1 MIEGKQLTT
10 RISDQFL
17 KSISYIFHPLL
28 MPLLGVVFY
37 FSKTPR
43 FVPEPRMKAK
53 VFSITILTIVLPIL
67 LFYLLKTLRK
77 VESFHLEHVSE
88 RRIPLIINS
97 FIIALVLIRVLP
109 LDELPE
115 LYFFFMGILISTITC
130 LVLVLLKFKA
140 SIHMIASAGFFM
152 FAIAVAIHFKINING
167 TIALMC
173 IILGAIATSRLH
185 LKAHTPSELI
195 VGFFVGL
202 LPQLLLLN
210 YWI

>member
-1 MIEGKQLTT
+1 MMNQL
-10 RISDQFL
+10 L

-43 FVPEPRMKAK
+43 FIPESVMKAK

-67 LFYLLKTLRK
+67 LFYLLRTINK
-77 VESFHLEHVSE
+77 VDTFHLETVKE
-88 RRIPLIINS
+88 RRIPLLINS
-97 FIIALVLIRVLP
+97 IIIILILIRVLP
-109 LDELPE
+109 KNEIPE
-115 LYFFFMGILISTITC
+115 LYFFFIGILISTITC
-130 LVLVLLKFKA
+130 FALALIKFKA

-152 FAIAVAIHFKINING
+152 FAMALAIHFKINING

-185 LKAHTPSELI
+185 MKAHSPIELTA
-195 VGFFVGL
+195 GFLVGL
-202 LPQLLLLN
+202 MPQVIVLN
-210 YWI
+210 YWM

>member
-1 MIEGKQLTT
+1 MNQL
-10 RISDQFL
+10 L

-28 MPLLGVVFY
+28 MPLLGIVFY

-43 FVPEPRMKAK
+43 FVPESIMKAK

-67 LFYLLKTLRK
+67 LFYLLRTINK
-77 VESFHLEHVSE
+77 VDTFHLETVKE
-88 RRIPLIINS
+88 RRIPLLINS
-97 FIIALVLIRVLP
+97 VIIVLILIRVLP
-109 LDELPE
+109 HDEIPE
-115 LYFFFMGILISTITC
+115 LYFFFIGILISNITC
-130 LVLVLLKFKA
+130 FALALAKFKA

-173 IILGAIATSRLH
+173 VIIGAIATSRLH
-185 LKAHTPSELI
+185 LKAHTPIELI
-195 VGFFVGL
+195 IGFFIGL
-202 LPQLLLLN
+202 LPQLVVLN

>member
-1 MIEGKQLTT
+1 MMNQL
-10 RISDQFL
+10 L

-43 FVPEPRMKAK
+43 FIPESVMKAK

-67 LFYLLKTLRK
+67 LFYLLRTINK
-77 VESFHLEHVSE
+77 VDTFHLETVKE
-88 RRIPLIINS
+88 RRIPLLINS
-97 FIIALVLIRVLP
+97 IIIILIVIRVLP
-109 LDELPE
+109 KNEIPE
-115 LYFFFMGILISTITC
+115 LYFFFIGILISTMTC
-130 LVLVLLKFKA
+130 FALALVKFKA

-152 FAIAVAIHFKINING
+152 FAMALAIHFKINING
-167 TIALMC
+167 TLALMC

-185 LKAHTPSELI
+185 MKAHTPVELTAGFLVGLMPQLI
-195 VGFFVGL
+195 V
-202 LPQLLLLN
+202 LN